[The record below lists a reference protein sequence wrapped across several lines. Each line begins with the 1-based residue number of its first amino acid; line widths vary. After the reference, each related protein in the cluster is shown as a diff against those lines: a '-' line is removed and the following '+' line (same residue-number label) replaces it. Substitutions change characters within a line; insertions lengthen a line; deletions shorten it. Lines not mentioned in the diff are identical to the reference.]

1 MTNSLSSENKTN
13 FYLERK
19 DIHLFKESHEIIR
32 NPWKI
37 TPELVNSIA
46 SCFSFNDR
54 AFTFEQ
60 FRLII
65 YLMLSHEIIPLFSHI
80 LKNFHK
86 NPITTRK
93 WQPYQEGLFTTRFCD
108 PEVIKAALRWVGER
122 DDIAEFTE
130 TTYQIPLIIGR
141 DAESAVSGQ
150 PLEGLAN
157 QITLN
162 LINRIFMWF
171 GKSFIPGELDLY
183 WNTKATKNSF
193 LFSYAAIKEVFSPY
207 FSLLS
212 LNDAYYMYSGIY
224 LTKENVKSI
233 FCNWKNIA
241 MFVEETLANIWMW
254 SLVQTSFFRG
264 MREENSLFLFQD
276 YIFSPIVP
284 DYASFFTNQTY
295 PLFSWDLNWIS
306 ALRTNYF
313 ETWPQEVT
321 YGGFR
326 KYLTIYPQVSQKR
339 EEVAPFKVNPLG
351 STKLLDEKSRLVNH
365 LNSRASD
372 KPQVIVT
379 FPIGMNY
386 PAYLDVAFERILLPS
401 LAKEHHIDSCG
412 EGDPRRDLGVLPHA
426 KNLERYYELFPD
438 GKNDL
443 KRPLENTV
451 NNSSEY
457 SITVEE
463 GPNTVVYTWDEES
476 QKALELFAS
485 YLANKPSTEGPEDEQ
500 TTEKSLTEKSWNE
513 KDSEK

>member
-1 MTNSLSSENKTN
+1 MDNSLSSENKTN

-37 TPELVNSIA
+37 TPEQVNSIA

-93 WQPYQEGLFTTRFCD
+93 WQPYQEGLFTTRLRD
-108 PEVIKAALRWVGER
+108 PEVVKAALRWVGER

-130 TTYQIPLIIGR
+130 ATYQIPFIIDR

-183 WNTKATKNSF
+183 WNTKATKSSF

-233 FCNWKNIA
+233 FLNWQNIA
-241 MFVEETLANIWMW
+241 MFVEETLANVWMW
-254 SLVQTSFFRG
+254 SLVQTPFFLG
-264 MREENSLFLFQD
+264 MREENPPFLFQD
-276 YIFSPIVP
+276 HIFSSIVP

-306 ALRTNYF
+306 ALRNNYL

-326 KYLTIYPQVSQKR
+326 KYLTTYPQVSQKR
-339 EEVAPFKVNPLG
+339 EEVAPFKINPLA
-351 STKLLDEKSRLVNH
+351 SAKLLDEKSRLVNH
-365 LNSRASD
+365 LNSRAAD

-401 LAKEHHIDSCG
+401 LAKEHHIDPCG
-412 EGDPRRDLGVLPHA
+412 EGDLQRDLGVLPHA

-438 GKNDL
+438 EKNDL
-443 KRPLENTV
+443 RHPLENTV

-463 GPNTVVYTWDEES
+463 GPNTVAYTWDEES

-485 YLANKPSTEGPEDEQ
+485 YLANKPSTEGREDEQ
-500 TTEKSLTEKSWNE
+500 TAEKTSIEKPWDE

>member
-1 MTNSLSSENKTN
+1 MTNSVSSENKMD

-19 DIHLFKESHEIIR
+19 DIHLFKESHEITP

-65 YLMLSHEIIPLFSHI
+65 YLMLSHEIIPLFSYI
-80 LKNFHK
+80 TKSFHED
-86 NPITTRK
+86 PIATRK
-93 WQPYQEGLFTTRFCD
+93 WQPYQEDLIATRISN
-108 PEVIKAALRWVGER
+108 PEVIKAALRWIGER

-130 TTYQIPLIIGR
+130 ATYQSPFIIDR
-141 DAESAVSGQ
+141 DAESAVAAQ
-150 PLEGLAN
+150 PLAGLAN

-183 WNTKATKNSF
+183 WNTKATKKAF
-193 LFSYAAIKEVFSPY
+193 LFSYGTIHEVFSPH
-207 FSLLS
+207 FPLLS
-212 LNDAYYMYSGIY
+212 VNDVYYMYSGIY
-224 LTKENVKSI
+224 LERENVKSI
-233 FCNWKNIA
+233 FLNWHNIA
-241 MFVEETLANIWMW
+241 MFVEETLANIWIW
-254 SLVQTSFFRG
+254 SLVQTPFFLG
-264 MREENSLFLFQD
+264 MREENPLFLFQD
-276 YIFSPIVP
+276 YIFSSIVP
-284 DYASFFTNQTY
+284 NYSDFFKNQAY
-295 PLFSWDLNWIS
+295 PLFSWDLNWIG
-306 ALRTNYF
+306 ALRNDYF
-313 ETWPQEVT
+313 ERLPQEVT

-326 KYLTIYPQVSQKR
+326 KYLTAYPQVSQKR
-339 EEVAPFKVNPLG
+339 EEVTPFKINPLA

-365 LNSRASD
+365 LNSRGSD
-372 KPQVIVT
+372 NPQVIVT
-379 FPIGMNY
+379 FPIGTDY

-401 LAKEHHIDSCG
+401 LAKEDHIDSYA
-412 EGDPRRDLGVLPHA
+412 EGNRQRDLGVLPHA

-438 GKNDL
+438 GKTTL
-443 KRPLENTV
+443 RQPLETR
-451 NNSSEY
+451 SSTAPEY

-476 QKALELFAS
+476 QKALDLFAS
-485 YLANKPSTEGPEDEQ
+485 YLADKPSTEGPEDKK
-500 TTEKSLTEKSWNE
+500 TTETNPIEKPWDE